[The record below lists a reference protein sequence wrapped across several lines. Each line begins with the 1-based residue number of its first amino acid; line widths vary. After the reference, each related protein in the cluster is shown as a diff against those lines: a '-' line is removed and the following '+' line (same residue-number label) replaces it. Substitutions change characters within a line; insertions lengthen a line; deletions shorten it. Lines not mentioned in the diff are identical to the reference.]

1 MLLCP
6 PPPPLPAGIP
16 DGTDKLSKLGL
27 VPYSDA
33 LEEVDERTLPGIS
46 STFGVASISGGL
58 GERGGGGGLC

>member
-1 MLLCP
+1 M
-6 PPPPLPAGIP
+6 PAGIP

-46 STFGVASISGGL
+46 STFGVTSISGGW
-58 GERGGGGGLC
+58 GESTG